1 MAVRSTEPSVAAGK
15 HSPVLRGPR
24 LAVARLVSAAL
35 AVSAAGVS
43 IFGLPALYGEFRTLD
58 NYDPAVRDVVRA
70 NLADLGLSV
79 GFYAAYLLVCGLV
92 LALACFAV
100 AAIMFWRRS
109 DEPMA
114 LFVAVLLSLLG
125 ATFSGSIGALGDL
138 IPFWERLNGIL
149 NALSFAFVFLF
160 FYLFPDGRFVP
171 RWTRWLVLLLLAYA
185 VPTVLFPESPASP
198 ENWPSLPYASLLA
211 GLLVTGVFAQAHRY
225 RSVSS
230 QTQRQQ
236 AKWVVFGFAAA
247 LAGYLGVI
255 SLQVAFPSLEPGTLP
270 DLLGIAAASCS
281 MLLIPTSIAI
291 AVLRYRLYDIDPV
304 VNRALV
310 YGSLT
315 ALLALVY
322 FGGVGAA
329 QEVFRI
335 ATGQV
340 QQHQLAIVASTLA
353 IAALFTPLRRLIQSF
368 IDRRF
373 YRRKY
378 DARKILEEFSAT
390 LKDETDL
397 DALRDDLVGVVRRT
411 MQPAHVSVWLR
422 PDRTPKRSKSKSEL
436 RS

>member
-1 MAVRSTEPSVAAGK
+1 MAARPTESSVAAGG
-15 HSPVLRGPR
+15 HPPVLRGHR

-35 AVSAAGVS
+35 AVSAAGIS
-43 IFGLPALYGEFRTLD
+43 IIGSPALYGEFRTLN
-58 NYDPAVRDVVRA
+58 NYDPDVRDVVRA

-79 GFYAAYLLVCGLV
+79 SFYAAYLLIFGLV

-138 IPFWERLNGIL
+138 VPFWERLNGIL

-171 RWTRWLVLLLLAYA
+171 RWTRWLGLLLLAYA
-185 VPTVLFPESPASP
+185 VPTVLFPDSPASP
-198 ENWPSLPYASLLA
+198 DNWPSLPYASLLA

-225 RSVSS
+225 RRVSS
-230 QTQRQQ
+230 QMQRQQ

-247 LAGYLGVI
+247 LAGYSGVI

-281 MLLIPTSIAI
+281 MLLIPISIAI

-329 QEVFRI
+329 QEVFRT

-340 QQHQLAIVASTLA
+340 QQPQLAVVASTLV
-353 IAALFTPLRRLIQSF
+353 IAALFTPLRRRIQSF

-378 DARKILEEFSAT
+378 DAAKTLERFSIK
-390 LKDETDL
+390 LRDETDL
-397 DALRDDLVGVVRRT
+397 DSLSDELVGVVRET
-411 MQPAHVSVWLR
+411 MQPEHTSLWLR
-422 PDRTPKRSKSKSEL
+422 RTEESR
-436 RS
+436 